1 MQVLILI
8 FWGIMSLFMLCS
20 VAPNCDGLSWENKI
34 TVIIIVAIGGPFLMI
49 AAIIESLLNSILPK
63 GWDDDDDDEEPKV

>member
-20 VAPNCDGLSWENKI
+20 VAPNCTGLSWGSKI
-34 TVIIIVAIGGPFLMI
+34 TVIIIIAIGGPFLMV
-49 AAIIESLLNSILPK
+49 AAIIESLLNSILPE
-63 GWDDDDDDEEPKV
+63 GWDDDDDEEPKV

>member
-20 VAPNCDGLSWENKI
+20 VAPNCDGLSWESKI
-34 TVIIIVAIGGPFLMI
+34 TITIIIAIGGPFLI
-49 AAIIESLLNSILPK
+49 VAAIIESLLNSILPE
-63 GWDDDDDDEEPKV
+63 GWNDDDDDEEPKV